1 MRSPTSAHSRKRP
14 ALITTTFRISKL
26 VAYEGFDCIL
36 WNVEGW
42 QWSLSTAVDSG
53 TFTCIEGK
61 GSTPCRTWGLGG
73 WVADRP
79 PAPRW
84 GRRVHTKTPQWG
96 FKKRAN
102 APPRDNTTNTHNKK
116 NDGDICNEGNCG
128 ISIVMKIF
136 WFISVTENS
145 GTICFSLSCARFSKI
160 FRLPSRSRARVSIK
174 FIHFPPATPARLSL
188 LVIHCIASL

>member
-1 MRSPTSAHSRKRP
+1 MIALHSCGQRYIHMHWRQRQYTVSCLGAGRVRCWPPSCPTVGP
-14 ALITTTFRISKL
+14 
-26 VAYEGFDCIL
+26 EGSYQ
-36 WNVEGW
+36 NPTV
-42 QWSLSTAVDSG
+42 
-53 TFTCIEGK
+53 
-61 GSTPCRTWGLGG
+61 R
-73 WVADRP
+73 
-79 PAPRW
+79 
-84 GRRVHTKTPQWG
+84 

-116 NDGDICNEGNCG
+116 NDSDICNEGNCG

-145 GTICFSLSCARFSKI
+145 GAICFSLSCARFSKI